1 MIFPIIGFIFT
12 ILIYTRI
19 NVEPWYASLLIKK
32 GEFSCLIA
40 LFTYSIC
47 YTILQVGIIEDI
59 KNFEFEDLINLIL
72 NYIFGKNKKV
82 RVIDFIK
89 N

>member
-1 MIFPIIGFIFT
+1 M
-12 ILIYTRI
+12 
-19 NVEPWYASLLIKK
+19 EPWYASLLIKK

-89 N
+89 NCGTDFL